1 MCLKSLCVVCA
12 FMLILGGCSLAIVK
26 ESDIFY
32 LKNDV
37 SNLQADV
44 LQLKREVRDLSRG
57 YKIVPI
63 KVTITN
69 ATANVEM
76 ED

>member
-1 MCLKSLCVVCA
+1 MKFLITACVLLLV
-12 FMLILGGCSLAIVK
+12 GGCSLAIVK
-26 ESDIFY
+26 ESDMYY
-32 LKNDV
+32 LRHDV

-44 LQLKREVRDLSRG
+44 LQLERVVRDLSRG

-69 ATANVEM
+69 LTTNALM
-76 ED
+76 EGY

>member
-1 MCLKSLCVVCA
+1 MCLKLLCVVCA
-12 FMLILGGCSLAIVK
+12 FVLVLGGCSLAVVK

-37 SNLQADV
+37 SNLWADV
-44 LQLKREVRDLSRG
+44 LQLKRDVRDLSRG

-69 ATANVEM
+69 ATDNVQL